1 MCRLAQS
8 VSDGCIGCCCCWA
21 SVSWLAWEWAV
32 PARVDVRVRRR
43 RRGLGCMVAALV
55 GLRREGCDESRD
67 REGMIGNRKTVEMEE
82 PVR

>member
-1 MCRLAQS
+1 
-8 VSDGCIGCCCCWA
+8 
-21 SVSWLAWEWAV
+21 
-32 PARVDVRVRRR
+32 
-43 RRGLGCMVAALV
+43 MVAALV